1 MMKSLN
7 SHFICDWQSVK
18 IANSGN
24 FPLRTILGYVLDA
37 SFKDLKHFCQGFC
50 EELPGATLSKC
61 GVLNLSPL
69 KT

>member
-37 SFKDLKHFCQGFC
+37 SFKDLSIFVKGLGGVAHFVVILEVGC
-50 EELPGATLSKC
+50 
-61 GVLNLSPL
+61 
-69 KT
+69 